1 MGKQIFISY
10 SSKDAN
16 VANKMVA
23 YLESHGCT
31 CWIAPRDI
39 ASSEDYT
46 DQINDA
52 IKSSQSLLLI
62 VSEKSICS
70 QWVKKELTTAV
81 SYNKRIIPF
90 KIQDVT
96 LSGGLEFM
104 LINLQWID
112 ASSNMTSHFH
122 EVIDGLGITTTPNT
136 TPSEK
141 TTSNPH
147 RKRFLIIGIAAILC
161 ICIALITIIIT
172 SSRNNNETILQN
184 NPDSIVIDSASNA
197 RDSSVSKDPTVVV
210 PNKKIDSSDKGSKD
224 KKEKREKPSIVVES
238 PIGNSTNQPVGINS
252 DRDSCIQSPQDKNNY
267 DIQKYKKEYSTLA
280 QQLGGAK
287 YNNKIK
293 EYKKRIEEHPDDIS
307 LSRQIMDDKETL
319 KSLISKFEKLQE
331 QNPTDTEV
339 KRSIVECKKYLKEL
353 ENIKTK

>member
-1 MGKQIFISY
+1 
-10 SSKDAN
+10 
-16 VANKMVA
+16 
-23 YLESHGCT
+23 
-31 CWIAPRDI
+31 
-39 ASSEDYT
+39 
-46 DQINDA
+46 
-52 IKSSQSLLLI
+52 
-62 VSEKSICS
+62 
-70 QWVKKELTTAV
+70 
-81 SYNKRIIPF
+81 
-90 KIQDVT
+90 
-96 LSGGLEFM
+96 
-104 LINLQWID
+104 
-112 ASSNMTSHFH
+112 
-122 EVIDGLGITTTPNT
+122 
-136 TPSEK
+136 
-141 TTSNPH
+141 
-147 RKRFLIIGIAAILC
+147 
-161 ICIALITIIIT
+161 LITIIIT

-184 NPDSIVIDSASNA
+184 NPDSIVIDSASND
-197 RDSSVSKDPTVVV
+197 RDSSVSKDTIVVA

-252 DRDSCIQSPQDKNNY
+252 DRDSSIQSPQDNNNY

-307 LSRQIMDDKETL
+307 LSRQILDDKETL

-353 ENIKTK
+353 ENIKTR

>member
-1 MGKQIFISY
+1 MGKHIFVSY

-122 EVIDGLGITTTPNT
+122 EVIDGLRITTTPNT
-136 TPSEK
+136 TPTEK
-141 TTSNPH
+141 TTSNPP
-147 RKRFLIIGIAAILC
+147 RKRFLITGIAAMLC

-184 NPDSIVIDSASNA
+184 NPDSIVIDSASND
-197 RDSSVSKDPTVVV
+197 RDSSVSKDTIVVA

-224 KKEKREKPSIVVES
+224 KKEKEVKKTIVVEAPTS
-238 PIGNSTNQPVGINS
+238 NNS
-252 DRDSCIQSPQDKNNY
+252 DRDSSIQSPQDNNNY

-293 EYKKRIEEHPDDIS
+293 EYKKKIEEHPDDIS